1 MSKIERS
8 GLVQYGTPLAIVMS
22 KSTRIMIRLG
32 SNLLKELNMRTS
44 WIKLT
49 AIIFF
54 AVPVLL
60 LMNFKVTPTKVAA
73 STVDDAATVYKAK
86 CAACHTPKADKF
98 YDPAKPEAE
107 HVQVI
112 LKGKKGEKP
121 PYMPGYEAKG
131 MTEDEAKG
139 LAAYMKGLKTP

>member
-1 MSKIERS
+1 MK
-8 GLVQYGTPLAIVMS
+8 TNW
-22 KSTRIMIRLG
+22 T
-32 SNLLKELNMRTS
+32 
-44 WIKLT
+44 KLT

-54 AVPVLL
+54 AVPFLL
-60 LMNFKVTPTKVAA
+60 LMIFKVTPTMVAA
-73 STVDDAATVYKAK
+73 SAADDPATVYKAK

-98 YDPAKPEAE
+98 YNPAMPEAE
-107 HVQVI
+107 QVQVI

-121 PYMPGYEAKG
+121 PYMPGFEAKG

>member
-1 MSKIERS
+1 
-8 GLVQYGTPLAIVMS
+8 VQDGTRLAIVVS
-22 KSTRIMIRLG
+22 ESTRTLVRSG

-60 LMNFKVTPTKVAA
+60 LMNFKVAPTKVAA
-73 STVDDAATVYKAK
+73 SAVDDAATVYKAK
-86 CAACHTPKADKF
+86 CAVCHTPKADKF
-98 YDPAKPEAE
+98 YDPAKPEADQ
-107 HVQVI
+107 VQVI

-139 LAAYMKGLKTP
+139 LNAFMKGLRTP

>member
-1 MSKIERS
+1 MK
-8 GLVQYGTPLAIVMS
+8 T
-22 KSTRIMIRLG
+22 
-32 SNLLKELNMRTS
+32 NRT
-44 WIKLT
+44 KLF

-54 AVPVLL
+54 ALPLL
-60 LMNFKVTPTKVAA
+60 LLTIFKATPAKVAVYEA
-73 STVDDAATVYKAK
+73 DDPVAKYKAQ
-86 CAACHTPKADKF
+86 CAVCHTPTASKF
-98 YDPAKPEAE
+98 YDPAKPSEE

-139 LAAYMKGLKTP
+139 LAAYMKGLRTPK